1 MSVEAELEAFV
12 LEEIALGR
20 GIPSIGRDEDVLAR
34 GIIDSLGV
42 TQLVSFIE
50 ERYGIRVTDDDL
62 TPANFRSLRRIG
74 DFIARKLQ
82 AAGALP

>member
-20 GIPSIGRDEDVLAR
+20 GIRSIDRDEDVLAR

-42 TQLVSFIE
+42 TQLVSFLE
-50 ERYGIRVTDDDL
+50 EHYGIRVSDDEL
-62 TPANFRSLRRIG
+62 TPANFSTLESIEG
-74 DFIARKLQ
+74 FVSSKQ
-82 AAGALP
+82 PC